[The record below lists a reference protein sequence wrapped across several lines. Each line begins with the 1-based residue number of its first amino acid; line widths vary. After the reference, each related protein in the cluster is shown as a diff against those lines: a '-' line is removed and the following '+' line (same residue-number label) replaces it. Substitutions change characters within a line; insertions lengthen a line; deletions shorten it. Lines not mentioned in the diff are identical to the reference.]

1 MQRKGSAAGDILLRR
16 LRTRGPGSVRLRKR
30 KQISIDLDLF
40 RLIEKLSRRQERIAQ
55 RLKELR
61 ATALEMVLAHGG
73 LITIENAAYKT
84 RTSIDWEFS
93 KEVAVLENTMTL
105 LKRRI
110 ADRKALEITMGLAKK
125 AGEKYQ
131 LVREKCACEL

>member
-1 MQRKGSAAGDILLRR
+1 
-16 LRTRGPGSVRLRKR
+16 VRLRKR